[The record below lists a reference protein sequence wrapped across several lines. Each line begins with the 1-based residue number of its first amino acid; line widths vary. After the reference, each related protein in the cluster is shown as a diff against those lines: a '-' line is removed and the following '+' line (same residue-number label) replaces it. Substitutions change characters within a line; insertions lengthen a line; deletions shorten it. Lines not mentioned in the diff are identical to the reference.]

1 MKVAQAL
8 GLEVQGVTRGFR
20 ELGSDRS
27 NWEDWR
33 GIPAAFMLR
42 RAIPTRFSSV
52 IGLAS
57 LILLTACAA
66 ERHPEVLVVV
76 NDASPISVA
85 IGERYAATRGV
96 PAENVVALTIPMLD
110 PTLPDDS
117 HETMLREDFD
127 EKVRK
132 PLEAILV
139 ERGLVDTIE
148 IIVTT
153 KGVPLRVGGTSGPM
167 KTLLRDN
174 TRSSLDAELSLLF
187 SDLIGSA
194 GVVESVNPFF
204 DSSQSFRNF
213 RRAYPGSP
221 LRYMVARLTGYPGE
235 PDPETS
241 IPRDVQ
247 ALIDRGVEKPDE
259 SKLNHAQWLI
269 DGDPSQDEAKQAGHI
284 SLLNPAAGALRALGL
299 NIQFDER
306 ETFVSGAESIQGY
319 ASWGSNDSRAPGV
332 PFYGEIDGR
341 FYPGTFA
348 PRSVVVGFVSSD
360 ARSFGPPRYGQ
371 SLVAD
376 LIRLGAAS
384 STGHV
389 YEPMLAGVPRPH
401 ILLPAYAQGVR
412 AVEAFYR
419 SIPYLGWTN
428 VFIGDPLMTIPRA
441 SEGRNSDR
449 DNDGVTDSVD
459 NCSAI
464 PNPQQRDTNGDGFGN
479 ICDADVDGD
488 GIVTT
493 SWGEIYP
500 LTQCGDVEW
509 IGLAVQ
515 NGKYDPN
522 YDLNGDGM
530 VNDLDVSIAALNLFL
545 APGPSGQAR
554 TRRR

>member
-1 MKVAQAL
+1 
-8 GLEVQGVTRGFR
+8 
-20 ELGSDRS
+20 
-27 NWEDWR
+27 
-33 GIPAAFMLR
+33 
-42 RAIPTRFSSV
+42 
-52 IGLAS
+52 
-57 LILLTACAA
+57 
-66 ERHPEVLVVV
+66 
-76 NDASPISVA
+76 
-85 IGERYAATRGV
+85 
-96 PAENVVALTIPMLD
+96 MLD
-110 PTLPDDS
+110 PSLPDAS

-127 EKVRK
+127 EKMRK

-153 KGVPLRVGGTSGPM
+153 KGVPLRIAGTGGPM
-167 KTLLRDN
+167 KIVLRDA
-174 TRSSLDAELSLLF
+174 TRSSVDAELSLLF

-194 GVVESVNPFF
+194 GVFESVNPFF
-204 DSSQSFRNF
+204 DSSRSFGNF
-213 RRAYPGSP
+213 RRAHPGSP
-221 LRYMVARLTGYPGE
+221 LRYMVARLTGYPDE

-247 ALIDRGVEKPDE
+247 ALIDRGVEQPDE
-259 SKLNHAQWLI
+259 SKLKPERWLI
-269 DGDPSQDEAKQAGHI
+269 DSDPSQDDGLQAGNI

-299 NIQFDER
+299 DIQFDQH

-319 ASWGSNDSRAPGV
+319 ASWGSNDRHAPGE

-341 FYPGTFA
+341 LYPGTFA

-360 ARSFGPPRYGQ
+360 ARSFAPPRYGQ

-376 LIRLGAAS
+376 LIRLGAAG

-401 ILLPAYAQGVR
+401 ILLSAYAQGVR

-419 SIPYLGWTN
+419 SIPYLGWMN
-428 VFIGDPLMTIPRA
+428 VYLGDPLMTIPRA
-441 SEGRNSDR
+441 SEGGSFDR
-449 DNDGVTDSVD
+449 DNDGVADPID

-479 ICDADVDGD
+479 ICDPDVDGD

-493 SWGEIYP
+493 SWGEFYP
-500 LTQCGDVEW
+500 LTQRGDMEW
-509 IGLAVQ
+509 IELATQVSP
-515 NGKYDPN
+515 YDPD
-522 YDLNGDGM
+522 YDLDGDGK
-530 VNDLDVSIAALNLFL
+530 VDDLDVAIAGLNLFL

-554 TRRR
+554 TRLR

>member
-1 MKVAQAL
+1 MML
-8 GLEVQGVTRGFR
+8 GGTRGNR
-20 ELGSDRS
+20 EIGSDRS
-27 NWEDWR
+27 KCGDRW
-33 GIPAAFMLR
+33 GIPASFML
-42 RAIPTRFSSV
+42 TRTIASRDSAV

-57 LILLTACAA
+57 LILLTACAV

-76 NDASPISVA
+76 NDASSISVA
-85 IGERYAATRGV
+85 IGERYAATRGISV
-96 PAENVVALTIPMLD
+96 ENVVALTIPILD
-110 PTLPDDS
+110 SSLPDDS
-117 HETMLREDFD
+117 HETISREDFD

-132 PLEAILV
+132 PLEAILI
-139 ERGLVDTIE
+139 ERGLVNTIE

-153 KGVPLRVGGTSGPM
+153 KGVPLRVGGSNGPV
-167 KTLLRDN
+167 KTLLRDA

-194 GVVESVNPFF
+194 GVSDSVNPFF
-204 DSSQSFRNF
+204 DSSESFRKF
-213 RRAYPGSP
+213 RRAHPGSP
-221 LRYMVARLTGYPGE
+221 LRYMVARLTGYPDE
-235 PDPETS
+235 LDPATS

-247 ALIDRGVEKPDE
+247 ALIDRGVGQPDE
-259 SKLNHAQWLI
+259 SKLKRAQWLI
-269 DGDPSQDEAKQAGHI
+269 DGDPSQDDAKQSGHI
-284 SLLNPAAGALRALGL
+284 SLLNPASGALRALGL
-299 NIQFDER
+299 EIQFDEH

-319 ASWGSNDSRAPGV
+319 ASWGSNDSHAPV
-332 PFYGEIDGR
+332 APFYGEIDGR
-341 FYPGTFA
+341 LYPGTFA
-348 PRSVVVGFVSSD
+348 PRSVVIGFVSSD

-376 LIRLGAAS
+376 LIRLGAAG

-401 ILLPAYAQGVR
+401 ILLPAYARGVR

-428 VFIGDPLMTIPRA
+428 VYIGDPLMTIPRA
-441 SEGRNSDR
+441 SEGRITDR
-449 DNDGVTDSVD
+449 DNDGVEDWVD

-515 NGKYDPN
+515 NGTYDPN
-522 YDLNGDGM
+522 YDLNGDGR
-530 VNDLDVSIAALNLFL
+530 VNDLDVSIAGLNLFL

>member
-1 MKVAQAL
+1 
-8 GLEVQGVTRGFR
+8 
-20 ELGSDRS
+20 
-27 NWEDWR
+27 
-33 GIPAAFMLR
+33 MLR
-42 RAIPTRFSSV
+42 RTKSNRNSAV

-57 LILLTACAA
+57 LILFTACAA
-66 ERHPEVLVVV
+66 ERHSEVLVVV
-76 NDASPISVA
+76 NDASPISIA
-85 IGERYAATRGV
+85 IGERYTATRGI
-96 PAENVVALTIPMLD
+96 PAENLVALAIPILD
-110 PTLPDDS
+110 PSLADDS
-117 HETMLREDFD
+117 HETVLREDFD

-153 KGVPLRVGGTSGPM
+153 KGVPLRVEGNSGP
-167 KTLLRDN
+167 TEILLRDSI
-174 TRSSLDAELSLLF
+174 RSSLDAELSLLF

-194 GVVESVNPFF
+194 GVSQSVNPFF
-204 DSSQSFRNF
+204 DSSQSFREF
-213 RRAYPGSP
+213 RRTHPSSP
-221 LRYMVARLTGYPGE
+221 LRYMVARLTGYPDQ

-247 ALIDRGVEKPDE
+247 ALIDRGLEKPNE
-259 SKLNHAQWLI
+259 SKLKPEQWLI
-269 DGDPSQDEAKQAGHI
+269 DSNLPQDDGKHAGNI
-284 SLLNPAAGALRALGL
+284 SLLNPTAGALRALGL
-299 NIQFDER
+299 DIQFDEH

-319 ASWGSNDSRAPGV
+319 ASWGSNDSHAPGE

-341 FYPGTFA
+341 LYPGTFA
-348 PRSVVVGFVSSD
+348 PRAVVVGFVSSD
-360 ARSFGPPRYGQ
+360 ARSFAPPRYGQ

-376 LIRLGAAS
+376 LIRLGAAGL
-384 STGHV
+384 TGHV

-401 ILLPAYAQGVR
+401 IMLPAYARGVR
-412 AVEAFYR
+412 AIEAYYR

-428 VFIGDPLMTIPRA
+428 VYIGDPLMTLPRA

-449 DNDGVTDSVD
+449 DDDGVADSVD

-500 LTQCGDVEW
+500 LTRCGDVEW
-509 IGLAVQ
+509 IWLAVQ
-515 NGKYDPN
+515 NGTYDPN
-522 YDLNGDGM
+522 YDLNGDGK
-530 VNDLDVSIAALNLFL
+530 VNDLDVSIAGLNLFL
-545 APGPSGQAR
+545 APGPSGQVRA
-554 TRRR
+554 RRR